1 MHASVPSTSR
11 RSLLTQPPHNP
22 KPVVASGCRT
32 RQQARASASHAAN
45 HTVGMRTRA
54 SLNSHH
60 KTIQERRIRN
70 KEHARRSRE
79 RQRARMHALK
89 QQVSELLVEKKQL
102 SNSNEVMQKELQQ
115 LQSQKILLQTM
126 LQFSGNH
133 TNIPYTPLLNDDK
146 IFWGVALP
154 ASEEVA
160 FNAAQKLEQ
169 IVAFL

>member
-1 MHASVPSTSR
+1 MHASAPSISR
-11 RSLLTQPPHNP
+11 RSLLTQPSRNP
-22 KPVVASGCRT
+22 KPVVASGYRT
-32 RQQARASASHAAN
+32 RQQARVSASHAAN
-45 HTVGMRTRA
+45 RTVGMRTRA
-54 SLNSHH
+54 SLNPHY
-60 KTIQERRIRN
+60 KTMLERRIRN
-70 KEHARRSRE
+70 KEHAKRSRD

-102 SNSNEVMQKELQQ
+102 SNSNEAMQKELQQ
-115 LQSQKILLQTM
+115 LQSKKIILQTL

-133 TNIPYTPLLNDDK
+133 TNTPYTPLLKDDK

-160 FNAAQKLEQ
+160 LNAAQKLEQ